1 MLKKIVLLEQT
12 LNEKKNKLEQ
22 LRALEN
28 DINIHT
34 VLAQKCS
41 VGVDTKEDYLKIK
54 KIMEK

>member
-1 MLKKIVLLEQT
+1 MK
-12 LNEKKNKLEQ
+12 KKNKLEQ